1 MRGLLYRAVVA
12 AAVGFVGRAPRPSRS
27 SARWDACGG
36 GLPPGSTAAA
46 LAEERGETGG
56 QNGTGRVE
64 VWPPRR
70 QAEEITV
77 SGRSPLGGGQCSG
90 ISGSGERRF
99 CPCANASRKVPS
111 SVLTAYTGP

>member
-27 SARWDACGG
+27 SVRWDACGG

-70 QAEEITV
+70 HPA
-77 SGRSPLGGGQCSG
+77 GRGNNGPWPLTIGGRAVLRDFWLG
-90 ISGSGERRF
+90 
-99 CPCANASRKVPS
+99 RKTFRP
-111 SVLTAYTGP
+111 LR

>member
-1 MRGLLYRAVVA
+1 VRGLLYRAVVA

-77 SGRSPLGGGQCSG
+77 SGRSPLWGA
-90 ISGSGERRF
+90 GSAPGFLAREKDVSAPALTHHGR
-99 CPCANASRKVPS
+99 CPPAC
-111 SVLTAYTGP
+111 